1 MNARQHSRRA
11 NGDPGQPLLSAQVE
25 MFLDKLAA
33 EGAAKNTLGSYGHD
47 LRHFSAFTTARRQA
61 VEDAPQE
68 MIRQYLKSLSEAGM
82 SAGTS
87 ARRLST
93 LRQFFRFLYAERVRG
108 DDPTATLDSPRQGR
122 RIPKFLS
129 EAEVE
134 DLLAAARARPG
145 REGLRLLAL
154 LEMLYATGLR
164 VTELVGLPM
173 SGLSRDGL
181 MLVVRGKGGKERM
194 IPLSEPARDA
204 VNDYLAVR
212 ETFIPKQGATSAM
225 RNRLFPSRSKEGHLT
240 RARLAQMLKDL
251 APMAGLPPNR
261 VSPHVL
267 RHSFASHLLAHG
279 ADLRSLQQMLGHAD
293 IATTQ
298 IYTHVLDE
306 RLKSLVDQAHP
317 LAKK

>member
-33 EGAAKNTLGSYGHD
+33 EGAAKNTLGSYGQD

-61 VEDAPQE
+61 VEDAPQA
-68 MIRQYLKSLSEAGM
+68 MICQYLKSLSEAGM

-154 LEMLYATGLR
+154 LETRENMAT
-164 VTELVGLPM
+164 
-173 SGLSRDGL
+173 
-181 MLVVRGKGGKERM
+181 
-194 IPLSEPARDA
+194 
-204 VNDYLAVR
+204 
-212 ETFIPKQGATSAM
+212 
-225 RNRLFPSRSKEGHLT
+225 
-240 RARLAQMLKDL
+240 
-251 APMAGLPPNR
+251 
-261 VSPHVL
+261 
-267 RHSFASHLLAHG
+267 
-279 ADLRSLQQMLGHAD
+279 
-293 IATTQ
+293 
-298 IYTHVLDE
+298 
-306 RLKSLVDQAHP
+306 
-317 LAKK
+317 